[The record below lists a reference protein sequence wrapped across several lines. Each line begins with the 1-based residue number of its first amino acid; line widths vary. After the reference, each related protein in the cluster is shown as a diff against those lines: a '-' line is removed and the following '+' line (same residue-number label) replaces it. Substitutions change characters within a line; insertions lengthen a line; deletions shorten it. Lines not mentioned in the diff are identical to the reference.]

1 MASALVGTD
10 TRPPLWVTSDL
21 RVTAGTSI
29 DLTLRPH
36 PLTQKEDLLLLSLWR
51 RHWHVPKGC
60 ALGTW
65 LRGTN
70 KELGPDNNESPHKLA
85 SPLNVP
91 PHPATANSV
100 RSTEFL
106 GKLPPTIPA
115 DRCVDT
121 ELRLLITAFEIE
133 NMDLGVLVS
142 VLLAGVI
149 PDNFPIAIWHGVVWI
164 TLASSASYIL
174 RNEAEWKIAY
184 PLPADVRTTR
194 VVVTNCHGDSVYERQ
209 TGMLGRK
216 MIYPLKVVLSDP
228 KRTNWPSRRC
238 TLDATGLGGSDL
250 PSRVKADITVRTDKH
265 KQNIY
270 GPSMTT
276 VELVTKCHIFGKT
289 VVTALG
295 ISKAAHEFLVLHY
308 FATDSIIY
316 WNSFI
321 HEVMPLLPLPAPAV
335 QRAEVVE
342 LLRRIHIAPSHRRM
356 PHHTWKDALSLV
368 MDLLLGFGKR
378 RYFNMA
384 RVWQRATRVDIKGF
398 SAGSYVGLALVHV
411 LREIK
416 SVRTRSVLGAIACPP
431 LFLKVP
437 DDRHTVHLIH
447 YVPDKL
453 CRWNPGQP
461 FLDTLRCKYTIVTGH
476 FDLHQYH
483 FGRDEH
489 NYSHWLDLQ
498 LEGGTFS
505 LPHLMMRYDDAA
517 LSQRRDAAP
526 LRLISWLTF
535 GLPYWLQDLVEALMT
550 FYGNRDPEV
559 HTDQINAH
567 LTTHCPKCP
576 GLEFPDDIRD
586 HIVEQIREWNH
597 EWQPKSLL
605 DLFEGFLT
613 RMPLHRLAHFLD
625 MVLPQLSPMHTR
637 WDDPRK
643 TLLCCHF
650 FRLER
655 TNVFAQVRLQFL
667 FTSRA
672 FIYMVR
678 ISWERQ
684 PMLLFSDIHRVD
696 PVSFRRFHE
705 DRSLGKH
712 NIQMG

>member
-1 MASALVGTD
+1 MTN
-10 TRPPLWVTSDL
+10 DL

-65 LRGTN
+65 LKGTN
-70 KELGPDNNESPHKLA
+70 KELGPDNDESPHKLA
-85 SPLNVP
+85 CPLNVA
-91 PHPATANSV
+91 HPATANNV
-100 RSTEFL
+100 RSTVGLQFL
-106 GKLPPTIPA
+106 SKLPPSIPT
-115 DRCVDT
+115 DRCVAT

-133 NMDLGVLVS
+133 T

-149 PDNFPIAIWHGVVWI
+149 PDNFPIEIWHGVVWI

-174 RNEAEWKIAY
+174 RDEVEWNIAY
-184 PLPADVRTTR
+184 TLLADVRTTS
-194 VVVTNCHGDSVYERQ
+194 VVVTNCQGDTVYERQ
-209 TGMLGRK
+209 IGVLNRK
-216 MIYPLKVVLSDP
+216 IIYPLKVVLSDP
-228 KRTNWPSRRC
+228 KRTNWPSRKC

-250 PSRVKADITVRTDKH
+250 PSQVKADITVRTDKH

-276 VELVTKCHIFGKT
+276 VETVAKCHIWGRT
-289 VVTALG
+289 VSTALG

-308 FATDSIIY
+308 FATDSIVH

-321 HEVMPLLPLPAPAV
+321 HEVMPLVPLPAPAV
-335 QRAEVVE
+335 RRAEVVE
-342 LLRRIHIAPSHRRM
+342 LLRRIHIAPSHRRR

-384 RVWQRATRVDIKGF
+384 RVWQRATRVNIKGF

-411 LREIK
+411 LRDIK
-416 SVRTRSVLGAIACPP
+416 SVRTCSVLGAIACPP

-461 FLDTLRCKYTIVTGH
+461 FLDMLKCKYTIVHGH
-476 FDLHQYH
+476 FDLHQHH
-483 FGRDEH
+483 FGKDEH
-489 NYSHWLDLQ
+489 NYSHWLGLQ
-498 LEGGTFS
+498 LEGGIFS

-535 GLPYWLQDLVEALMT
+535 SLPYWLQEFAEALMT
-550 FYGNRDPEV
+550 HYGNRDPEAADKL
-559 HTDQINAH
+559 HAY
-567 LTTHCPKCP
+567 LATHCPKCP
-576 GLEFPDDIRD
+576 I
-586 HIVEQIREWNH
+586 
-597 EWQPKSLL
+597 
-605 DLFEGFLT
+605 
-613 RMPLHRLAHFLD
+613 A
-625 MVLPQLSPMHTR
+625 
-637 WDDPRK
+637 
-643 TLLCCHF
+643 
-650 FRLER
+650 
-655 TNVFAQVRLQFL
+655 
-667 FTSRA
+667 
-672 FIYMVR
+672 
-678 ISWERQ
+678 
-684 PMLLFSDIHRVD
+684 
-696 PVSFRRFHE
+696 
-705 DRSLGKH
+705 
-712 NIQMG
+712 